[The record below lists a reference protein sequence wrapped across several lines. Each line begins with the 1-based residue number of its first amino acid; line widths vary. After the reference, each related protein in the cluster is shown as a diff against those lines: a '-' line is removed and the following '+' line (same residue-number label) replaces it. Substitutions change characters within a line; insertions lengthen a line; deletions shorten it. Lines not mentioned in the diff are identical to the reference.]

1 MVKAFVLLIA
11 LVGMG
16 AGAFYYSNPEVATKT
31 FDEMTINAAK
41 TVTEF
46 QTKFNSK

>member
-1 MVKAFVLLIA
+1 MVKVFVLVLA

-41 TVTEF
+41 SASSLYE
-46 QTKFNSK
+46 KFNSK

>member
-1 MVKAFVLLIA
+1 MLKAFVLVLA

-41 TVTEF
+41 AVTDI